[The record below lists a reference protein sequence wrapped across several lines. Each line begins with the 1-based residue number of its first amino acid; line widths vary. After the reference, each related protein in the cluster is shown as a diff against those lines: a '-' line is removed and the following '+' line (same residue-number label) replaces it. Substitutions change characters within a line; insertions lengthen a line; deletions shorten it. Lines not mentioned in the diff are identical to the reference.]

1 MARKPRRRPTT
12 QTGRFMRLTG
22 MTASLATRVAGQR
35 VRGSFQSDAD
45 RNQAREELMR
55 DVGQEVAATL
65 GEMKGAVMK
74 VGQVASQMQDI
85 LPDEVSE
92 ALSVLQKASTP
103 MPFSVIRK
111 QLRQELGDEPENLFA
126 RFDEEPFA
134 AASIG
139 QVHRAQLNDGT
150 EVAVKVQY
158 PAVKESIDSDMRHLR
173 RILRLGG
180 LLKVDAD
187 TLDAIFDEIRQ
198 QLAEELDYE
207 QEAAHLTE
215 FRRFHQHQPWLII
228 PEVIEERSTDKV
240 LTLTYESGDDLD
252 TVATSERYDQAT
264 RNRLGQRLFDAIS
277 EQIFSHRALHGDPH
291 PGNFAFRPDGSL
303 IIYDFGAIK
312 RIPDE
317 DAVIFRRL
325 MRAALDRDFNA
336 LEEALR
342 ALGIRKEGGP
352 EVESEFYAGWVDLL
366 MPVFGEEP
374 FDFADSRLHIHLAQK
389 TRSTPWRYLES
400 FQPSPRTLLIDRV
413 LGGHYWTLKKLG
425 VHVGFRAQLEHHLQ
439 ADHPP
444 QNDD

>member
-12 QTGRFMRLTG
+12 QAGRFMRLTG
-22 MTASLATRVAGQR
+22 MTASMATRVAGQR
-35 VRGSFQSDAD
+35 LRGGFQTDAD
-45 RNQAREELMR
+45 RNQSREELMR
-55 DVGQEVAATL
+55 DIGQEVAATL

-85 LPDEVSE
+85 LPDEVAD

-111 QLRQELGDEPENLFA
+111 QVRHELGDESENLFA
-126 RFDEEPFA
+126 HFDEEPFA

-139 QVHRAQLNDGT
+139 QVHRAQLLDGT

-180 LLKVDAD
+180 LLKVDSA
-187 TLDAIFDEIRQ
+187 TLDAIFEEIRQ
-198 QLAEELDYE
+198 QLAEELDYD
-207 QEAAHLTE
+207 QEASHLTE
-215 FRRFHQHQPWLII
+215 FRRFHQHQPWLVI
-228 PEVIEERSTDKV
+228 PEVVDTRSTDKV
-240 LTLTYESGDDLD
+240 LTLTYERGDDLD
-252 TVATSERYDQAT
+252 TVATSECYDQNT
-264 RNRLGQRLFDAIS
+264 RNLLGQRLFDVIS
-277 EQIFSHRALHGDPH
+277 EQIFHHHAVHGDPH

-312 RIPDE
+312 RIPEE
-317 DAVIFRRL
+317 DAAIFRHL
-325 MRAALDRDFNA
+325 IRAALDRDFARLEQA
-336 LEEALR
+336 LK

-352 EVESEFYAGWVDLL
+352 DVEPEFYAGWVDLL
-366 MPVFGEEP
+366 LPVFGEEP
-374 FDFADSRLHIHLAQK
+374 FNFAESRLHVHLAEK

-425 VHVGFRAQLEHHLQ
+425 VNTAFRPRLDGYLV
-439 ADHPP
+439 ADA
-444 QNDD
+444 DDVR

>member
-12 QTGRFMRLTG
+12 QTGRFLRLTG

-35 VRGSFQSDAD
+35 MRGTFQSDDD
-45 RNQAREELMR
+45 RRQSRDQLMR
-55 DVGQEVAATL
+55 EVGQEVAATL

-85 LPDEVSE
+85 LPEEVSD

-126 RFDEEPFA
+126 EFDEEPFA

-139 QVHRAQLNDGT
+139 QVHRAQLPDGT
-150 EVAVKVQY
+150 EVAIKVQY
-158 PAVKESIDSDMRHLR
+158 PAVKESIDSDMGHLR

-180 LLKVDAD
+180 LLKVDAP

-207 QEAAHLTE
+207 QEASHLTE
-215 FRRFHQHQPWLII
+215 FRRFHRDLPWLII
-228 PEVIEERSTDKV
+228 PEVVESRSTDKV
-240 LTLTYESGDDLD
+240 LTLTYETGDDLD
-252 TVATSERYDQAT
+252 TIATSERYDQAT
-264 RNRLGQRLFDAIS
+264 RNLLGERLFRVIS
-277 EQIFSHRALHGDPH
+277 DQIFCHHAVHGDPH

-317 DAVIFRRL
+317 DTEIFRRL
-325 MRAALDRDFNA
+325 VRAALDRDFER
-336 LEEALR
+336 LDTELR
-342 ALGIRKEGGP
+342 ELGIRKTGGP
-352 EVESEFYAGWVDLL
+352 EVEPEFYAGWVNLL
-366 MPVFGEEP
+366 TPMFGDEP
-374 FDFADSRLHIHLAQK
+374 FDFANSRVHIHLAKK
-389 TRSTPWRYLES
+389 TRDTPWRYLDS
-400 FQPSPRTLLIDRV
+400 FRPSHRTLLIDRV

-425 VHVGFRAQLEHHLQ
+425 VVTSFRNQLEPYLQ
-439 ADHPP
+439 DRSRDPA
-444 QNDD
+444 NA